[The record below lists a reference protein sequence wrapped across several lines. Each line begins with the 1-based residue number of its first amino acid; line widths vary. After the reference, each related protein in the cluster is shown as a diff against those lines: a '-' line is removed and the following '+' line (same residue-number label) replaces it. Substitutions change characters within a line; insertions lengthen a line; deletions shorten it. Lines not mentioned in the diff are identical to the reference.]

1 MDEVKTVIF
10 KAPDEEQPRILFP
23 ASLLE
28 ETADLA
34 RKLKSQ
40 PYEVQYAMIMQLVDV
55 MDEED
60 QYLIGAGIL
69 ADVCDLEEGTDLT
82 GEDHEERKD
91 LRAEAMMYG

>member
-1 MDEVKTVIF
+1 MLEPKEPMF
-10 KAPDEEQPRILFP
+10 KFP

-28 ETADLA
+28 ETSDLA
-34 RKLKSQ
+34 RKLKGQ
-40 PYEVQYAMIMQLVDV
+40 PYEVQYALIMQLVDV

-82 GEDHEERKD
+82 WEDHNERKE